1 METIY
6 TKMKKKNTR
15 NKWVVIMALLA
26 LKDLYAEC
34 QNCTKCNLSSTRNNV
49 VFGEGNLK
57 SKIMF
62 VGEGPGRDEDLQGRP
77 FVGRAGQLLN
87 KMLEAIDL
95 KRENV
100 YIANIVKCRPPN
112 NRVPLQNEVEACI
125 PYLRN
130 QVAIIAPKIIVCL
143 GATAAKAI
151 IDKNFRITSMRGQ
164 WYERKGVK
172 IIATYHPAAL
182 LRDPEKKRPAWE
194 DFKSIKNE
202 LEKV

>member
-1 METIY
+1 MS
-6 TKMKKKNTR
+6 
-15 NKWVVIMALLA
+15 LLP
-26 LKDLYAEC
+26 LKELIEQC
-34 QNCTKCNLSSTRNNV
+34 MNCTKCPLHNVRNNV

-77 FVGRAGQLLN
+77 FVGKAGQLLN
-87 KMLEAIDL
+87 KMLEAINL
-95 KRENV
+95 KREDV

-112 NRVPLQNEVEACI
+112 NRVPLQSEVDACL

-151 IDKNFRITSMRGQ
+151 IDKDFKITVMRGQ
-164 WYERKGVK
+164 WFEKKGVK

-182 LRDPEKKRPAWE
+182 LRDPEKKYPAWE
-194 DFKSIKNE
+194 DFKSIRDE
-202 LEKV
+202 LDRCNQ

>member
-1 METIY
+1 
-6 TKMKKKNTR
+6 
-15 NKWVVIMALLA
+15 MALLA
-26 LKDLYAEC
+26 LKDLYMEC

-62 VGEGPGRDEDLQGRP
+62 IGEGPGRDEDLQGRP

-87 KMLEAIDL
+87 KMLEAIGL
-95 KRENV
+95 KREDV

-112 NRVPLQNEVEACI
+112 NRVPLQSEVEACI

-164 WYERKGVK
+164 WFERKGVK

-194 DFKSIKNE
+194 DFKAIKRE
-202 LEKV
+202 FEKV